1 MKKYIVPALALC
13 VLFNNEILTLAVLC
27 VLCLPLAAKLIT
39 DSAEVD
45 K

>member
-1 MKKYIVPALALC
+1 VKKYIVPALVLC
-13 VLFNNEILTLAVLC
+13 VLFNNEVLTLAVLC

-39 DSAEVD
+39 VSAEVD

>member
-1 MKKYIVPALALC
+1 MKKYIVPALVLC
-13 VLFNNEILTLAVLC
+13 VLLNNEVFTLAVLC

-39 DSAEVD
+39 VSAEVD

>member
-1 MKKYIVPALALC
+1 MKKYILPALALC

-27 VLCLPLAAKLIT
+27 VLCLPLAAKIIT
-39 DSAEVD
+39 VSAGVD

>member
-1 MKKYIVPALALC
+1 MKKYIVPALVLC
-13 VLFNNEILTLAVLC
+13 LLFNNEILSLAVLS

-39 DSAEVD
+39 VSAEVD

>member
-1 MKKYIVPALALC
+1 MKKYIVPALVLC
-13 VLFNNEILTLAVLC
+13 LLFDNEILTLAVLC

-39 DSAEVD
+39 VSAEVD

>member
-1 MKKYIVPALALC
+1 MKKYIVPALILC
-13 VLFNNEILTLAVLC
+13 LLFNNEILTLAVLC

-39 DSAEVD
+39 ISAEVD